1 MQKSSRTTRRT
12 RILTCESLEGRSVGN
27 LWRRDEA
34 KVLPAHAVE
43 KALQSHGDDNGPG
56 AGAGSMAAMCRTRM
70 RMVVMMTVLSFDHL
84 QQRMECTTF
93 DSGVLG
99 TGWSLRD
106 WDDFRLA
113 LHWAV

>member
-1 MQKSSRTTRRT
+1 
-12 RILTCESLEGRSVGN
+12 
-27 LWRRDEA
+27 
-34 KVLPAHAVE
+34 
-43 KALQSHGDDNGPG
+43 
-56 AGAGSMAAMCRTRM
+56 M